1 MADQPSH
8 VDVHRILRWT
18 IFLGAAALVVYLCLQ
33 ILSPFVHVIAWSMV
47 LAITFHPVH
56 AWLVRTTTRP
66 ALSAILCSALVVI
79 VFVVPLSFV
88 ASLAVTQFIA
98 LGESVQRT
106 FGGEGVDTT
115 TPLGQIYAWITRTF
129 DLDAPAILD
138 WLRRHATEIAENAAS
153 YTVAIAAS
161 LTGALMSFIFII
173 FAMFLLFRD
182 GHRMVARIPDLLP
195 FDRTRSE
202 ALLLRIRDAIYG
214 GVYGV
219 VVIALLQG
227 VLCGGMFWLLGVPS
241 AALWG
246 MVTVVTSV
254 LPIFGA
260 AAIWVP
266 GAVYLGIVGEWTSA
280 VILLIWGV
288 IVISGVDN
296 FLRPRLV
303 GGRVGLSEIVMF
315 FSLLGGLQVFGILG
329 IVLGPVLF
337 AVAASI
343 IDVLSEE
350 PPVDEVRAVSGPS
363 ERRRSG

>member
-1 MADQPSH
+1 MPDVQHSPL
-8 VDVHRILRWT
+8 DVHRILRWT
-18 IFLGAAALVVYLCLQ
+18 IFLGAAAFVVYLCLQ
-33 ILSPFVHVIAWSMV
+33 ILSPFVNVIAWSTV

-56 AWLVRTTTRP
+56 AALVRRTHQP
-66 ALSAILCSALVVI
+66 ALSAILSSALVVI
-79 VFVVPLSFV
+79 VFVVPLLFV
-88 ASLAVTQFIA
+88 ASLAVTQFVA
-98 LGESVQRT
+98 VGESFGRT
-106 FGGEGVDTT
+106 FGGPGVDTT
-115 TPLGQIYAWITRTF
+115 TPLGQVYAWVTRTF
-129 DLDAPAILD
+129 DLDATAIID
-138 WLRRHATEIAENAAS
+138 WFRRHATEIAQNAAG

-161 LTGALMSFIFII
+161 LTSAVLSFIFII

-182 GHRMVARIPDLLP
+182 GDRMVARIPDLLP
-195 FDRTRSE
+195 FDRARSE
-202 ALLLRIRDAIYG
+202 ALLLRIRDVIYG

-227 VLCGGMFWLLGVPS
+227 ALLGGMFWLLGIPS

-260 AAIWVP
+260 AAVWVP
-266 GAVYLGIVGEWTSA
+266 GAVYLGIVGQWTQA
-280 VILLIWGV
+280 IVLLAWGTL
-288 IVISGVDN
+288 VISGVDN

-337 AVAASI
+337 AIVASI

-350 PPVDEVRAVSGPS
+350 PAS
-363 ERRRSG
+363 ENMS